1 MPAGTNIK
9 LWVSDPRNPT
19 VGLIGAAV
27 FICQGSNP
35 CIYTPSSAGGF
46 IFASI
51 SDGTYLFDITEPDG
65 LSSVVSRKAYT
76 VVVSGS
82 SVTVTGRT
90 PNADG
95 VFVVTM
101 GLIPVVNPM
110 VAELQQ
116 RIIKLASFSVAQFKS
131 ISACQLVDQVN
142 PVRGLNN
149 DLSAGF
155 PKVTQRLPS
164 SGRIKA
170 LIVPVDFSDIKGTD
184 ETVNY
189 FTPVANGVKNFYFKQ
204 SYGTVAF
211 DFDIVPQW
219 IRAPFTSTKFGTG
232 GSVGAGDPGGY
243 LNAIIALTDGAI
255 DYSGYDA
262 VYFLVPKEMPM
273 ANMGWGPAITY
284 PHWTSNGV
292 IMNGATGGA
301 DMYFN
306 ENNGIKGGRW
316 KWMAHETGHA
326 FGLFDEDY
334 KHQSQTLGFWGIM
347 AMSWSNHAIEL
358 GAWDRYLQGWL
369 PDSEV
374 SCLEP
379 SALTVQGET
388 IKISPIVRQDHELK
402 SIMVPISSSKILVI
416 ESRKSESLDV
426 IPAGK
431 EGVLIY
437 TVDMTKGQ
445 LGGGYETIRRAGSTD
460 PYFEDA
466 PLRSG
471 ESIIVAGLKILV
483 KELSSS
489 GDTITISKA

>member
-1 MPAGTNIK
+1 
-9 LWVSDPRNPT
+9 
-19 VGLIGAAV
+19 V

-35 CIYTPSSAGGF
+35 CIYTPPSTGGF
-46 IFASI
+46 IFASLL
-51 SDGTYLFDITEPDG
+51 DGTYLFDITEPSG
-65 LSSVVSRKAYT
+65 LSLVVSRKAYKVT
-76 VVVSGS
+76 VSGN
-82 SVTVTGRT
+82 SVNIDGRT
-90 PNADG
+90 ANSEG

-101 GLIPVVNPM
+101 ELIPVINPM

-116 RIIKLASFSVAQFKS
+116 RIIKLASYSVAQFKPT
-131 ISACQLVDQVN
+131 SACQLVDQVN
-142 PVRGLNN
+142 PERGINN

-155 PKVTQRLPS
+155 PKVAQRLPS

-184 ETVNY
+184 ETVSY
-189 FTPVANGVKNFYFKQ
+189 FIPIANGVRDFYFKQ

-232 GSVGAGDPGGY
+232 GTVGAGDPGGY
-243 LNAIIALTDGAI
+243 LNAIIALTDGAL

-262 VYFLVPKEMPM
+262 VYYLVPKEMPM

-301 DMYFN
+301 DMYYV
-306 ENNGIKGGRW
+306 ENNGIIGGRW

-334 KHQSQTLGFWGIM
+334 KHLSQTLGFWGIM

-369 PDSEV
+369 PESEV

-379 SALTVQGET
+379 SAITAQGAT
-388 IKISPIVRQDHELK
+388 IKISPVVRQDHELK
-402 SIMVPISSSKILVI
+402 SIMVPISRSKILVI
-416 ESRKSESLDV
+416 ESRKNESLDE

-445 LGGGYETIRRAGSTD
+445 LGGGYETIRRTGSID

-466 PLRSG
+466 ALRAG
-471 ESIIVAGLKILV
+471 ESITVAGLKIMV